1 MNILV
6 IYDSVH
12 GNTETIAKTIQK
24 TLSTKYSSKLLKIDQ
39 FKQGDLDNIDCLVVG
54 SPTHGGQATPKFQAF
69 LKSLPTTRLK
79 NLKFVAFDT
88 GFLKKDHPFFLK
100 ALISVIG
107 YASPKISK
115 FLIQNGAVQLVPP
128 KTFYVKDKQG
138 PLLKDQVTSANS
150 WAKQILSNLN

>member
-6 IYDSVH
+6 VYDSIH
-12 GNTETIAKTIQK
+12 GNTEIIAKTIQK
-24 TLSTKYSSKLLKIDQ
+24 TLSTKYSSKLVKIDQ
-39 FKQGDLDNIDCLVVG
+39 FKQKDLDNINLLVVG

-69 LKSLPTTRLK
+69 LKSLPATSLK
-79 NLKFVAFDT
+79 NLKFTAFDT
-88 GFLKKDHPFFLK
+88 GFLKQNHPFFLK

-115 FLIQNGAVQLVPP
+115 FLIQNGAIQLIPP

-138 PLLKDQVTSANS
+138 PLLKDQITHAKS
-150 WAKQILSNLN
+150 WANLILKNL

>member
-6 IYDSVH
+6 VYDSIH

-24 TLSTKYSSKLLKIDQ
+24 TLSTKFLTKLVKIDE
-39 FKQGDLDNIDCLVVG
+39 FKLSDLDKIDVLVVG

-69 LKSLPTTRLK
+69 LKSLPTTSLK
-79 NLKFVAFDT
+79 NLKFAAFDT

-100 ALISVIG
+100 VLISVIG

-138 PLLKDQVTSANS
+138 PLLKDQITFAKSWTS
-150 WAKQILSNLN
+150 QILKNL